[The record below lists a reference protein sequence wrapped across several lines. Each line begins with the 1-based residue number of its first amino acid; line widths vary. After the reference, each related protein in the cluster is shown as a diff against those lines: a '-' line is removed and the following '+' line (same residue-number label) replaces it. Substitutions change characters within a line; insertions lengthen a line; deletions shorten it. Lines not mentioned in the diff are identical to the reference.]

1 MSWAENNTPASAA
14 EALYDALRCL
24 LTSSLQGPSVV
35 AGGGRIVRT
44 SGTGASGTGSDVYA
58 QQGDV
63 ITAQL
68 QTAPATSIALLGNPG
83 AWFVLRGRAW
93 FDPLG
98 SAIPGYR
105 EFAFQ
110 SDGAGGLRLKY
121 SARAGFVQGS
131 PGASQTPAAS
141 DEVYVLGGG
150 TDASPAYIN
159 HFPNAGCRLQGHAS
173 ECDDGLWFLTY
184 PIGGGPANSLLLLDL
199 VDRPARDQSARLLD
213 KDPALLYAYSVGQG
227 GGANAALEAG
237 LTTDTTAPRAFLA
250 YGDQIVPSRQLWAR
264 CAATAEC
271 SRNSG
276 GTLVRVYP
284 GGGSTSLLYSTT
296 TFPTDP
302 PRFVRRAALA
312 GVTLSGEVGNS
323 TTTDEKGYSSLL
335 RWAGGPTATLPV
347 LLDRTDK
354 NGVTHPGAVL
364 SIGDVLLDWSGR
376 ALVL

>member
-24 LTSSLQGPSVV
+24 LTSSLQGPSV
-35 AGGGRIVRT
+35 AGGGGRIVRT
-44 SGTGASGTGSDVYA
+44 SGTGASGTGSGTYS
-58 QQGDV
+58 QQGDA

-93 FDPLG
+93 YDPLG

-131 PGASQTPAAS
+131 PSASQTPSAS

-150 TDASPAYIN
+150 TDASPTYTS

-184 PIGGGPANSLLLLDL
+184 PIGGGPANSLLLLDPI
-199 VDRPARDQSARLLD
+199 DRPARDQSARLLD
-213 KDPALLYAYSVGQG
+213 RDPVAIYAYSVGQG
-227 GGANAALEAG
+227 GGANSALEAG
-237 LTTDTTAPRAFLA
+237 LTTDTTGPRAFLA
-250 YGDQIVPSRQLWAR
+250 YADAIVPSRQLWAR
-264 CAATAEC
+264 CSATAEC

-276 GTLVRVYP
+276 GALVRVYP

-296 TFPTDP
+296 TYPTDP
-302 PRFVRRAALA
+302 PRYVRRAALA
-312 GVTLSGEVGNS
+312 GTTLSGESGNN
-323 TTTDEKGYSSLL
+323 TTTDEKGYSTLL
-335 RWAGGPTATLPV
+335 QWSGGPTATLPT
-347 LLDRTDK
+347 LLDRADR
-354 NGVTHPGAVL
+354 NGVVCRGAVL
-364 SIGDVLLDWSGR
+364 AIGDIMLSWSGR
-376 ALVL
+376 PLVL